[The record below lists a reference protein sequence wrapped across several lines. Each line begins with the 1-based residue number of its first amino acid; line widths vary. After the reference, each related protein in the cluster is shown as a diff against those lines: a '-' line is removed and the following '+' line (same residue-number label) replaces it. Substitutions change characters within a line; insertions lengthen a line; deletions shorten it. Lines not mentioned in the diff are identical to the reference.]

1 MEYFQIDDHKES
13 MLWIH
18 NFNSIVISFIC
29 PSKLQ
34 TTLALIVNFS
44 RFAMKI
50 KALSELE
57 IPIFDF
63 PHKNASNFSAQRMP
77 NIYANAY

>member
-1 MEYFQIDDHKES
+1 MEYFQIDDHKER

-18 NFNSIVISFIC
+18 NFNSILISFIC

-50 KALSELE
+50 KALSEIE
-57 IPIFDF
+57 RPIIDF
-63 PHKNASNFSAQRMP
+63 SHKKASNFPAHRMP
-77 NIYANAY
+77 NIYANTF